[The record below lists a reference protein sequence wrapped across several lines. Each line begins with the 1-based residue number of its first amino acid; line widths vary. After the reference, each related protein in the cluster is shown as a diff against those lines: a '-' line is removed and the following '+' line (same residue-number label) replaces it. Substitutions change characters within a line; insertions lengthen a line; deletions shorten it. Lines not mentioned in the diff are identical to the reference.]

1 MSTRGRSVP
10 VAGSTSPRERLL
22 ASAGAL
28 ARLDDWQRITV
39 ERICDHAGVSKRTY
53 YQLFAD
59 RQACLEAAMEHAE
72 MSLRVDAESGPQD
85 ELPLVLRRLA
95 SALHADPTRAWL
107 AVVQP
112 RAQRGAPRAP
122 DDGAVATRAFVALAA
137 DRLGTKRGVGSLEE
151 AVEPAA
157 YLELAQRLGR
167 HAALREAQRP
177 VQLDIVTPPRF
188 NHRADVQTH
197 EPPPRLSMLARS
209 TLLHLDAHP
218 GDSNCAVAAAV
229 GIRLES
235 QASRHLRT
243 LEKSQ
248 LVRHTRKGRTNHWY
262 LTDAGRSLVD
272 RLR

>member
-1 MSTRGRSVP
+1 MSTRGRSVS
-10 VAGSTSPRERLL
+10 VAGSASPRERLL

-59 RQACLEAAMEHAE
+59 RRACLEAAMEHAE
-72 MSLRVDAESGPQD
+72 TSLRVDAKPDSED
-85 ELPLVLRRLA
+85 DLPLVLHRLA
-95 SALHADPTRAWL
+95 AALRADPTRAWL
-107 AVVQP
+107 AVVEP
-112 RAQRGAPRAP
+112 RAQRASPRGL
-122 DDGAVATRAFVALAA
+122 DGAVATRAFVALAA
-137 DRLGTKRGVGSLEE
+137 DRLGTQRGTDSLDE

-157 YLELAQRLGR
+157 YLELAHRLGR
-167 HAALREAQRP
+167 RAALREAQRL
-177 VQLDIVTPPRF
+177 VGHDIVAPLRF
-188 NHRADVQTH
+188 EHHTDVVADQA
-197 EPPPRLSMLARS
+197 PPRLSMLARS

-243 LEKSQ
+243 LEKAQ

-262 LTDAGRSLVD
+262 LTDTGRSLAD

>member
-10 VAGSTSPRERLL
+10 VAGSASPRERLL

-39 ERICDHAGVSKRTY
+39 ERICEHAGVSKRTY

-59 RQACLEAAMEHAE
+59 RRACLDAAIGEAAAG
-72 MSLRVDAESGPQD
+72 LRTEADPDPTDDAP
-85 ELPLVLRRLA
+85 VTVRRLA
-95 SALHADPTRAWL
+95 GALRVDPTRAWL
-107 AVVQP
+107 AVVVP
-112 RAQRGAPRAP
+112 RAHRTPPQGV
-122 DDGAVATRAFVALAA
+122 DGTLATRALVTLAA
-137 DRLGTKRGVGSLEE
+137 ERLGSQREAGTLEQLL
-151 AVEPAA
+151 EPVA

-167 HAALREAQRP
+167 RAALREAQRP
-177 VQLDIVTPPRF
+177 VGLDMAPPRF
-188 NHRADVQTH
+188 EHQADVEAH

-248 LVRHTRKGRTNHWY
+248 LVHRVRKGRSNHWH

>member
-10 VAGSTSPRERLL
+10 VAGAASPRERLL

-39 ERICDHAGVSKRTY
+39 ERICDQAGVSKRTY

-59 RQACLEAAMEHAE
+59 RRACLEAAMEHAE
-72 MSLRVDAESGPQD
+72 ASLRAEAKPALED
-85 ELPLVLRRLA
+85 DLPLILRRLA
-95 SALHADPTRAWL
+95 AALRADPTRAWL
-107 AVVQP
+107 AVVEP
-112 RAQRGAPRAP
+112 RAQRASPRGL
-122 DDGAVATRAFVALAA
+122 DGAVATRAFVALAA
-137 DRLGTKRGVGSLEE
+137 DRLGTKHGVGSLEE

-177 VQLDIVTPPRF
+177 AGPGIVASSRF
-188 NHRADVQTH
+188 EQRAVLEAHD
-197 EPPPRLSMLARS
+197 PPPRLSMLARS

-218 GDSNCAVAAAV
+218 GDSNCVIAAAV

-243 LEKSQ
+243 LEKAQ
-248 LVRHTRKGRTNHWY
+248 LVRRTRKGRSNHWY
-262 LTDAGRSLVD
+262 LTEAGRSLAD
-272 RLR
+272 RLG

>member
-10 VAGSTSPRERLL
+10 VAGSTSSRERLL

-39 ERICDHAGVSKRTY
+39 ERICEHAGVSKRTY

-59 RQACLEAAMEHAE
+59 RRACLESAMEHAE
-72 MSLRVDAESGPQD
+72 VSLRVDAESAPED
-85 ELPLVLRRLA
+85 DLPLVLRRLA
-95 SALHADPTRAWL
+95 AALRADPTRAWL
-107 AVVQP
+107 AVVEP
-112 RAQRGAPRAP
+112 RAQRAASR
-122 DDGAVATRAFVALAA
+122 DLDGAVATRAFVALAA
-137 DRLGTKRGVGSLEE
+137 DRLGTQRGASSLDE

-167 HAALREAQRP
+167 RAALKEAQRP
-177 VQLDIVTPPRF
+177 AGVDLVAGPRF
-188 NHRADVQTH
+188 EHHGGEA
-197 EPPPRLSMLARS
+197 PPRLSMLARS

-218 GDSNCAVAAAV
+218 GHSNCAVAAAV

-248 LVRHTRKGRTNHWY
+248 LVRRVRKGRSNHWY

>member
-10 VAGSTSPRERLL
+10 VAGSASSRERLL

-53 YQLFAD
+53 YQLFPD
-59 RQACLEAAMEHAE
+59 RRACLETAIARAGE
-72 MSLRVDAESGPQD
+72 SLRADAQPDPEDGV
-85 ELPLVLRRLA
+85 PLALRRLA
-95 SALHADPTRAWL
+95 AALRADPTRAWL
-107 AVVQP
+107 AVVEP
-112 RAQRGAPRAP
+112 RAQRACRRVSTARSPRGRSLRSPPTASAPSVASAALTRPSSLRPTSSSPTGSAGAPRSEKRSA
-122 DDGAVATRAFVALAA
+122 ASELVA
-137 DRLGTKRGVGSLEE
+137 
-151 AVEPAA
+151 
-157 YLELAQRLGR
+157 
-167 HAALREAQRP
+167 
-177 VQLDIVTPPRF
+177 PPRF
-188 NHRADVQTH
+188 EHHAGVVAG
-197 EPPPRLSMLARS
+197 EAPPRLSMLARS

-243 LEKSQ
+243 LEKAQ
-248 LVRHTRKGRTNHWY
+248 LVRHTRKGRSNHWS
-262 LTDAGRSLVD
+262 LTDAGRALAD

>member
-1 MSTRGRSVP
+1 MSARGRSVS
-10 VAGSTSPRERLL
+10 VAGSASPRERLL

-59 RQACLEAAMEHAE
+59 RRACLKAAMEHAE
-72 MSLRVDAESGPQD
+72 VSLRVDAEPDAEDG
-85 ELPLVLRRLA
+85 LPLVLRRLA
-95 SALHADPTRAWL
+95 AALRADPTRAWL
-107 AVVQP
+107 AVVEP
-112 RAQRGAPRAP
+112 RAQRASPRGV
-122 DDGAVATRAFVALAA
+122 DGAVATRAFVALAA
-137 DRLGTKRGVGSLEE
+137 DRLGTRGGVGSLDE

-157 YLELAQRLGR
+157 YLELAHRLGR

-177 VQLDIVTPPRF
+177 VRLDVVTPARF
-188 NHRADVQTH
+188 RHQADAETH

-248 LVRHTRKGRTNHWY
+248 LVRRTRKGRSNHWY
-262 LTDAGRSLVD
+262 LTDAGRSLAD
-272 RLR
+272 LLR